1 MTRVATTLA
10 VACLT
15 AAVAA
20 QAPATDDSR
29 AAWRYRRTVAVPA
42 GTAGAFVAVPLPP
55 DVAARSQPHLED
67 LRLVDATGRETA
79 YLVVE
84 DQPRAEV
91 RRVSGSLAE
100 SRQEGRFGS
109 MWTADLGAPVS
120 FDRLELEIPA
130 RDFAARF
137 VVEGSTDGTTWLIIA
152 DSFWAFDR
160 LWQGRPVHD
169 TALDLPV
176 TTARFV
182 RFTGDDRRP
191 PVRVTGVAALLR
203 QRTAGSTWTRTAA
216 LTPIESTSGRS
227 RYTVEVPA
235 GFPVRR
241 LEIDADDPAF
251 ARPVSVFVQDDG
263 RTQSLG
269 QATIYRL
276 RLPDAAA
283 DVEARAVEVAPGP
296 GGGLILEVQNG
307 DTPPLVNPRVTLS
320 GPQTLL
326 LAAPMAPPLTLYY
339 GNPVTRRAV
348 YDLERLRPQLTL
360 VAGVPLATIGD
371 EVENPRFRAP
381 TPLAFL
387 PARGAVVDSSDW
399 RFVRRLHIQGADDL
413 YALTLDPSDAGRGR
427 ADLADVRLVD
437 AADRQV
443 PYVVERGVETVS
455 LPLETAPAQ
464 PLQGRGR
471 RSAVQLRVPTGALPA
486 QIALAAV
493 EVRMAESYFRRAAT
507 VSVPAADSPQGRR
520 VVATTILSSTDR
532 AGATGAIVRIPLGAV
547 AAPDLVLEID
557 DGDNAPLTVLSATGL
572 VPVPRLTFKAT
583 AGEYRLLFGNDDVR
597 APAYELDGLRQEV
610 LDYSAVP
617 VPAGWL
623 DVTGPSGGPRRLGQ
637 VLREPPATAVLWA
650 ALGTAVVV
658 LLVLTRRILR
668 AEPPEPRR

>member
-1 MTRVATTLA
+1 MTRVATALA
-10 VACLT
+10 VVGLT

-20 QAPATDDSR
+20 QAPATDESR
-29 AAWRYRRTVAVPA
+29 AAWRYRRDVTVPA
-42 GTAGAFVAVPLPP
+42 GVVGAFVAVPVPP
-55 DVAARSQPHLED
+55 DVAVRSQPHFED
-67 LRLVDATGRETA
+67 MRLVDAAGRETA

-84 DQPRAEV
+84 DQPRADV
-91 RRVSGSLAE
+91 RRVSGTLAE

-109 MWTADLGAPVS
+109 AWTADLGAPVS

-130 RDFAARF
+130 RDFAARV
-137 VVEGSTDGTTWLIIA
+137 VVEGSTDGTTWLVLA

-191 PVRVTGVAALLR
+191 PVRVSGVAALLR
-203 QRTAGSTWTRTAA
+203 QQTAGSTWTRSAA
-216 LTPIESTSGRS
+216 LTLLESTPGRS
-227 RYTVEVPA
+227 RYAIDVPA

-251 ARPVSVFVQDDG
+251 ARPVAVVVQTDG

-269 QATIYRL
+269 QATVYRL

-283 DVEARAVEVAPGP
+283 DVEARAVEVASGP
-296 GGGLILEVQNG
+296 GGGLVLEVHDG

-326 LAAPMAPPLTLYY
+326 LTAPMAPPLTLYY

-381 TPLAFL
+381 TPLGFL
-387 PARGAVVDSSDW
+387 PARGAVVDSGDW

-443 PYVVERGVETVS
+443 PYVVEHGVETVS

-471 RSAVQLRVPTGALPA
+471 RSAVQLRVPRGALPA

-507 VSVPAADSPQGRR
+507 VSVPAPDSPQGRR
-520 VVATTILSSTDR
+520 VVATTTLSSTDR
-532 AGATGAIVRIPLGAV
+532 AGATGAIVRIPLGTV

-623 DVTGPSGGPRRLGQ
+623 DVTTPSGGRRLGQ
-637 VLREPPATAVLWA
+637 VLSEPPATAVLWA

-668 AEPPEPRR
+668 AGPPEPRP

>member
-1 MTRVATTLA
+1 MTRAATALA
-10 VACLT
+10 VVGLT
-15 AAVAA
+15 VAVAA
-20 QAPATDDSR
+20 QAPTADESR
-29 AAWRYRRTVAVPA
+29 AAWRYRRDVAVPA
-42 GTAGAFVAVPLPP
+42 GAGGAFVAVPVPP
-55 DVAARSQPHLED
+55 DVATRSQPQLED
-67 LRLVDATGRETA
+67 MRLVDAAGRETA
-79 YLVVE
+79 YLVV
-84 DQPRAEV
+84 DDRPRAEV
-91 RRVSGSLAE
+91 RRVSGALAE
-100 SRQEGRFGS
+100 SREDGRFGAT
-109 MWTADLGAPVS
+109 WTADFGAPVS

-137 VVEGSTDGTTWLIIA
+137 VVEGSTDGTTWLVVA

-182 RFTGDDRRP
+182 RFAGADRRP

-203 QRTAGSTWTRTAA
+203 QHTAGSMWTRTAA
-216 LTPIESTSGRS
+216 LTPLESTPGRS
-227 RYTVEVPA
+227 RYAIEVPA
-235 GFPVRR
+235 GLPVRR
-241 LEIDADDPAF
+241 LMIDADDPAF
-251 ARPVSVFVQDDG
+251 ARPVSVVVQADG

-269 QATIYRL
+269 QTTVYRL

-283 DVEARAVEVAPGP
+283 DVEARAVELAPGP

-326 LAAPMAPPLTLYY
+326 LAAPLAPPLTLYY

-360 VAGVPLATIGD
+360 VAGVPLATVGD

-381 TPLAFL
+381 TPLGFL
-387 PARGAVVDSSDW
+387 PARGAVVDSADW
-399 RFVRRLHIQGADDL
+399 RFVRRLRIEGADDL
-413 YALTLDPSDAGRGR
+413 YALTLDPGDAGRGR
-427 ADLADVRLVD
+427 ADLADLRLVD

-443 PYVVERGVETVS
+443 PYVVERDVETAS
-455 LPLETAPAQ
+455 LPLETAPAT

-471 RSAVQLRVPTGALPA
+471 RSAVQLRVPAGALPA
-486 QIALAAV
+486 QIALTAL

-507 VSVPAADSPQGRR
+507 VSVADANGPQGRR
-520 VVATTILSSTDR
+520 VVATAILGSTDR
-532 AGATGAIVRIPLGAV
+532 AGATGAIVRIPLGSVTAS
-547 AAPDLVLEID
+547 DLVLEID
-557 DGDNAPLTVLSATGL
+557 DGDNAPLTVLSTTGL

-583 AGEYRLLFGNDDVR
+583 AGEYRLLFGNDDVQ
-597 APAYELDGLRQEV
+597 APSYELDGLRQEV

-617 VPAGWL
+617 VPSAWL
-623 DVTGPSGGPRRLGQ
+623 DLTGPSGGPRRLGQ
-637 VLREPPATAVLWA
+637 VLREPPATVVLWA

-658 LLVLTRRILR
+658 LLVLTRRILK
-668 AEPPEPRR
+668 AEPPEPRP